1 MTRTPAD
8 EAPRRPTDSGDPRE
22 TSIPEAS
29 DSGDTR
35 RARTPEAAALG
46 ETPDAC
52 TPESAGSGDTP
63 DARAPA
69 SASGPDCHPA
79 TSRATNADPGGRD
92 ARLIQNAVDCLPE
105 GALAAKLEEARTA
118 ARPLRVKLGIDPTA
132 PDIHLGHAV
141 VLRKLRELQDAGH
154 LVVLILGDYT
164 ARVGDPSGRSTLRP
178 MLSPQEIDAN
188 AATFREQALRILD
201 PDPALLE
208 IRRNSEWLDMP
219 MADLLRLVATT
230 TVAQLLERDDFA
242 KRHSARTPISM
253 LELLYPLLQ
262 GYDSV
267 AIRSDLELGGTDQK
281 FNLLLGRDIQR
292 AYGQPQ
298 QAILTMP
305 LLVGVEG
312 SRKMSKSL
320 GNHIGI
326 ADPPPE
332 IYGKVMS
339 IPDQLIGDYYR
350 LLLLREPPHDLGPR
364 DAKRELARGIVAWL
378 YSADAA
384 LDAQRQFDL
393 VFVEGRQP
401 GEIPEARICANDG
414 LVHLPAVIAAEF
426 GLSRAHARRLIDQGA
441 ASLGDAP
448 LQAGQYDV
456 APELAH
462 GQVLRVGKRRFRRLL
477 VE

>member
-1 MTRTPAD
+1 VPRTPDD
-8 EAPRRPTDSGDPRE
+8 EASGRPSDSGDPRE
-22 TSIPEAS
+22 AS
-29 DSGDTR
+29 VRGALDSGNTLDP
-35 RARTPEAAALG
+35 RT
-46 ETPDAC
+46 
-52 TPESAGSGDTP
+52 
-63 DARAPA
+63 PA

-79 TSRATNADPGGRD
+79 SLPATNADPGGRD
-92 ARLIQNAVDCLPE
+92 ARLIQNSVDCLPH
-105 GALAAKLEEARTA
+105 GALAAKLDEARAA

-141 VLRKLRELQDAGH
+141 VLRKLREFQDAGH

-188 AATFREQALRILD
+188 AATFRAQALRILD
-201 PDPALLE
+201 PDPARLE

-219 MADLLRLVATT
+219 MADLLRLIATT
-230 TVAQLLERDDFA
+230 TVAQLLEREDFA
-242 KRHSARTPISM
+242 KRYSARAPISM

-267 AIRSDLELGGTDQK
+267 AIHSDLELGGTDQK

-292 AYGQPQ
+292 AYGHPQ

-305 LLVGVEG
+305 LLVGVDG
-312 SRKMSKSL
+312 TRKMSKSL

-326 ADPPPE
+326 AEPPPE

-339 IPDQLIGDYYR
+339 IPDQLIRDYFR
-350 LLLLREPPHDLGPR
+350 LLLLREPPAGVGPR

-378 YSADAA
+378 YSEDAA
-384 LDAQRQFDL
+384 LAAEREFDL
-393 VFVEGRQP
+393 VFVEGRHP
-401 GEIPEARICANDG
+401 GEIPDARVHPHDG
-414 LVHLPAVIAAEF
+414 LLHLPAVIADEF

-441 ASLGDAP
+441 ASLGDLP
-448 LQAGQYDV
+448 LHSGEYDV
-456 APELAH
+456 PPPRAH
-462 GQVLRVGKRRFRRLL
+462 GQVLRVGKRRFRRLI